1 MYFKRKYYLYII
13 VIFIIVGIVGILFI
27 KNEQKKKEEISFIN
41 SIIMKDNDYKYD
53 KLSTKIFKRIIPDLR
68 NYLTDKEIINLFNNI
83 NSIKY
88 VPYDSNN
95 PNKNLY
101 NRAFNSSG
109 NITINLKESENE
121 NNYNELVPLLTHEIL
136 HSLGDFKDEKLGLN
150 DYDYY
155 YNRNYLLEEGMSYI
169 VSQEITNYIEFTSL
183 VLYEKEP
190 FMMFM
195 LDNDL
200 NINKRTNRAYSIGYN
215 VAYKIKALG
224 CFDALINSNI
234 NGNFKSLKSCFNK
247 LYDISDVNNFFD
259 LVDKIFLYIIYPNKI
274 LTNEEVEII
283 YDMKIDNIYDLLFD
297 LENTTINMLSNYYK
311 NNRNINIKKELNNYE
326 KNGLIY
332 YKKDNIFINESYDK
346 LKGNY

>member
-1 MYFKRKYYLYII
+1 M
-13 VIFIIVGIVGILFI
+13 
-27 KNEQKKKEEISFIN
+27 
-41 SIIMKDNDYKYD
+41 
-53 KLSTKIFKRIIPDLR
+53 
-68 NYLTDKEIINLFNNI
+68 
-83 NSIKY
+83 
-88 VPYDSNN
+88 
-95 PNKNLY
+95 
-101 NRAFNSSG
+101 
-109 NITINLKESENE
+109 
-121 NNYNELVPLLTHEIL
+121 THEIL
-136 HSLGDFKDEKLGLN
+136 HSLGDFKNEKLGLN

-215 VAYKIKALG
+215 VAYKIKSLG